1 MATNADKI
9 KERTKVLFAKKL
21 LAESEGQ
28 KITYR
33 NEIVSLNM
41 PLVTTVLRKYI
52 PYTEDQFQV
61 GCLGLI
67 KAADTYE
74 MAKEVPFH
82 NYACFVIERE
92 LHMDYNRRMDS
103 IEEKMKDK
111 ITSLDLKIKADNGD
125 DMDVSGL
132 IEDPKATEE
141 MRDLIEHYQVEHL
154 CDEVIRPS
162 IQELANKGRDTA
174 SKMDFDAWE
183 QLEFRYVMSIIF
195 GDVQQYKFTMS
206 QMAKACNISVPNVRN
221 RHLKVMDLIF
231 QRMWH
236 HMIIPYNELLT
247 RIRGNYTI
255 PERLLCMDPGKTTGW
270 CLFTNGKLTSWG
282 QIEDCYDDNNINI
295 QGLMDLFKAT
305 QPTFICYEDYRVY
318 SHKLDR
324 HTFSPVMTVRLI
336 GAIETY
342 CQMNSISSHKQMAST
357 AKTFCT
363 DEKMKAW
370 GFWQEGMRHARD
382 AIRHGCYFL
391 LFYKKGQNII

>member
-1 MATNADKI
+1 MATNVDKI
-9 KERTKVLFAKKL
+9 KEKTKVLFAKKL

-125 DMDVSGL
+125 DLDVSGL

-221 RHLKVMDLIF
+221 RHLKV
-231 QRMWH
+231 
-236 HMIIPYNELLT
+236 
-247 RIRGNYTI
+247 
-255 PERLLCMDPGKTTGW
+255 
-270 CLFTNGKLTSWG
+270 
-282 QIEDCYDDNNINI
+282 
-295 QGLMDLFKAT
+295 
-305 QPTFICYEDYRVY
+305 
-318 SHKLDR
+318 
-324 HTFSPVMTVRLI
+324 
-336 GAIETY
+336 
-342 CQMNSISSHKQMAST
+342 
-357 AKTFCT
+357 
-363 DEKMKAW
+363 
-370 GFWQEGMRHARD
+370 
-382 AIRHGCYFL
+382 
-391 LFYKKGQNII
+391 